1 MKDYF
6 SFLTTLK
13 TTLYSFMNIFDFSDF
28 DLLLKKL
35 LILLL
40 AFLAPIKSAILA
52 VYFLIF
58 IDLITGLWAS
68 IKEKQTITSSGL
80 SRTIGKI
87 LIYSTTIV
95 VAFIV
100 HEYLLVGFEL
110 PIEALVS
117 GFIAITETKSIFEN
131 LDRISNNKVMKDLI
145 LLLSNERQKRLPPKP
160 IRQKRENL

>member
-1 MKDYF
+1 
-6 SFLTTLK
+6 
-13 TTLYSFMNIFDFSDF
+13 
-28 DLLLKKL
+28 
-35 LILLL
+35 L

-68 IKEKQTITSSGL
+68 IKEKQPITSSGL

-95 VAFIV
+95 VAFVV
-100 HEYLLVGFEL
+100 HQHLLIGFDL
-110 PIEALVS
+110 PLEALVS

-131 LDRISNNKVMKDLI
+131 LNRISKNDVMRDLI

-160 IRQKRENL
+160 IRTRKE